1 MRVLLVEDDP
11 VVAQVLEMA
20 LTRAGHQV
28 HLARDFPTAKARLA
42 EPWDAIVLDLNL
54 PGGFGLDLLRHLRQ
68 DLGRATPVIIL
79 SGLKQERTILEAM
92 RLGAQDYLTK
102 PFSPGE
108 LVLRLERY
116 VAQR

>member
-11 VVAQVLEMA
+11 VVARVLEIA
-20 LTRAGHQV
+20 LSRAGHEV
-28 HLARDFPTAKARLA
+28 HLAQDFPKAKARLA

-54 PGGFGLDLLRHLRQ
+54 PGGFGLDLLRHLRR
-68 DLGRATPVIIL
+68 DLGKGTPVIIL
-79 SGLKQERTILEAM
+79 SGLKQERTMLEAM

-102 PFSPGE
+102 PFSPQE
-108 LVLRLERY
+108 LVLRLERH

>member
-11 VVAQVLEMA
+11 VVARVLEIA
-20 LTRAGHQV
+20 LSRAGHEV
-28 HLARDFPTAKARLA
+28 HLAQDFPKAKARLA
-42 EPWDAIVLDLNL
+42 EAWDAIVLDLNL

-68 DLGRATPVIIL
+68 DLGKRTPVIIL
-79 SGLKQERTILEAM
+79 SGLKQERTMLEAM

-102 PFSPGE
+102 PFSPQE
-108 LVLRLERY
+108 LVLRLERH

>member
-20 LTRAGHQV
+20 LSRAGHQV
-28 HLARDFPTAKARLA
+28 YLVKDFSTAKERFA
-42 EPWDAIVLDLNL
+42 EAWDAIVLDLNL

-68 DLGRATPVIIL
+68 DLGRATPVIVL
-79 SGLKQERTILEAM
+79 SGLKQEKTILEAM
-92 RLGAQDYLTK
+92 RLGAQGYLSK
-102 PFSPGE
+102 PFSPQE

-116 VAQR
+116 VAAR